1 MAGHPCDVPW
11 PGIHVACHGKASMW
25 CAIGFH
31 RKAMVVRGSAA
42 VERKLG
48 ICVERRDAV
57 EQERAMIQI
66 QAVHR

>member
-1 MAGHPCDVPW
+1 
-11 PGIHVACHGKASMW
+11 
-25 CAIGFH
+25 
-31 RKAMVVRGSAA
+31 MVVRGSAA